1 MFICLFCFRVLV
13 LLTSSVCLKLRILLA
28 FSLLLVLR
36 IHPSHGWH
44 WRPAPSVLGCRT
56 TIPWTRSSC
65 ELDWMG
71 DLGGG
76 AHRTGINIARPE
88 QWANE
93 VTGLWWPHQP
103 ALHTPLT
110 NSPFLET
117 MTQPPT
123 PMTLFPYSTLKKPC
137 SQSSPK
143 CLPEVQTAES

>member
-1 MFICLFCFRVLV
+1 MAGTGGRLHPFLDAGPQSLGPDYRV
-13 LLTSSVCLKLRILLA
+13 SSI
-28 FSLLLVLR
+28 
-36 IHPSHGWH
+36 GWEI
-44 WRPAPSVLGCRT
+44 S
-56 TIPWTRSSC
+56 
-65 ELDWMG
+65 
-71 DLGGG
+71 GGG